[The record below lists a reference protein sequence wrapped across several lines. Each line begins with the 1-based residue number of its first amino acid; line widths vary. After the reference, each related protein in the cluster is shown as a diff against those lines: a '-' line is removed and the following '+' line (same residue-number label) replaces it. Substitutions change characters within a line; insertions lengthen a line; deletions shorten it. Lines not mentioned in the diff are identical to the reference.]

1 MVHRFCKI
9 IVVCIVLSLVQGFSV
24 AQSSSC
30 TTCGS
35 TAKALQDYLDMTTAI
50 MSAIQT
56 Q

>member
-9 IVVCIVLSLVQGFSV
+9 IAVCIVLSLVQGFSA

-30 TTCGS
+30 STCGS
-35 TAKALQDYLDMTTAI
+35 TAKALQDYIDMTTAI
-50 MSAIQT
+50 LSAIQT